1 MISALIQGTLKGA
14 ATERMGKVPF
24 VVATVRAPTDGSEAV
39 FVNVIAF
46 EDAPRNALLSLHPG
60 EPVALAGTLTPEVWI
75 PKEGAPRPQLKM
87 VVNAVLTIA
96 SARRRRGAQGTE
108 QRRNEFAPT
117 RRGGPGEDW
126 S

>member
-1 MISALIQGTLKGA
+1 MISALIQGTIKGA

-24 VVATVRAPTDGSEAV
+24 VVATVRAPTDGNDAV

-46 EDAPRNALLSLHPG
+46 DSAVRDALLSLGAG

-96 SARRRRGAQGTE
+96 SARRKRGAQGTA